1 MGTGSKRAPRTPRD
15 KGTAPKLL
23 TWGKTRRAL
32 AELGVEETRFIK
44 AYESLSSSR
53 APRQLDEVLLA
64 AGERFA
70 RDGDFTA
77 FKRAIKSNN
86 DQQANARLGRYF
98 KYKTRSARGADGA

>member
-1 MGTGSKRAPRTPRD
+1 MGTGTKRGPRSPRA

-32 AELGVEETRFIK
+32 AELGVEESRFIK
-44 AYESLSSSR
+44 AYESLESTR

-64 AGERFA
+64 AGDRFA
-70 RDGDFTA
+70 KDGDFAA

-98 KYKTRSARGADGA
+98 KFKTRLSRVT

>member
-1 MGTGSKRAPRTPRD
+1 VATGTKRAPRTPRV

-32 AELGVEETRFIK
+32 GELGVDEQRFIK

-53 APRQLDEVLLA
+53 SPRQLDDVLLG

-70 RDGDFTA
+70 RDGDFAA
-77 FKRAIKSNN
+77 FKRAIKANN

-98 KYKTRSARGADGA
+98 KFKTRAARERES

>member
-1 MGTGSKRAPRTPRD
+1 VGTGTKRAPRTPRA

-32 AELGVEETRFIK
+32 AELGVDDSRFIK
-44 AYESLSSSR
+44 AYESLSSARSPR
-53 APRQLDEVLLA
+53 ALDDVLLG

-70 RDGDFTA
+70 RDGDFAA
-77 FKRAIKSNN
+77 FKRAIKANN

-98 KYKTRSARGADGA
+98 KYKTRQARDSG

>member
-1 MGTGSKRAPRTPRD
+1 MGTGTKRAPRTPRA

-32 AELGVEETRFIK
+32 AELGVDESRFIK
-44 AYESLSSSR
+44 AYESLASSR
-53 APRQLDEVLLA
+53 SPRTLDDALLG

-70 RDGDFTA
+70 RDGDFAA
-77 FKRAIKSNN
+77 FKRAIKANN

-98 KYKTRSARGADGA
+98 KYKTRLERQSD

>member
-1 MGTGSKRAPRTPRD
+1 MGTGTRRSPRTPRA

-23 TWGKTRRAL
+23 TWGKTKRAL
-32 AELGVEETRFIK
+32 AELGIEEQRFIK
-44 AYESLSSSR
+44 AYESLASTRS
-53 APRQLDEVLLA
+53 PRQLDEVLLA
-64 AGERFA
+64 AGERFS

-98 KYKTRSARGADGA
+98 KFKTRRERK

>member
-1 MGTGSKRAPRTPRD
+1 MGTGTRRSPRTPRA

-23 TWGKTRRAL
+23 TWGKTKRAL
-32 AELGVEETRFIK
+32 GELGIDEHKFIK
-44 AYESLSSSR
+44 AYESLASTRS
-53 APRQLDEVLLA
+53 PRQLDAVLLA

-70 RDGDFTA
+70 RDGDFGA

-98 KYKTRSARGADGA
+98 KYKTRRERR

>member
-1 MGTGSKRAPRTPRD
+1 MGTGTKRGPRTPRA

-32 AELGVEETRFIK
+32 AELGIEEARFIR
-44 AYESLSSSR
+44 AYESLASTRS
-53 APRQLDEVLLA
+53 PRQLDEVLLA

-70 RDGDFTA
+70 KDGDFAA

-98 KYKTRSARGADGA
+98 KFKTRLSRIS

>member
-1 MGTGSKRAPRTPRD
+1 MGTGTKRAPRTPRA

-32 AELGVEETRFIK
+32 AELGVEESRFIK

-53 APRQLDEVLLA
+53 SPRALDEVLLA
-64 AGERFA
+64 AGERFS
-70 RDGDFTA
+70 RDGDFAA
-77 FKRAIKSNN
+77 FKRAIKANN

-98 KYKTRSARGADGA
+98 KFRTRRERDAG

>member
-1 MGTGSKRAPRTPRD
+1 VGTGTKRSPRTPRA

-32 AELGVEETRFIK
+32 GELGVDEQKFIK
-44 AYESLSSSR
+44 AYESLGSTR
-53 APRQLDEVLLA
+53 APRQLDEALRA
-64 AGERFA
+64 AGERFS
-70 RDGDFTA
+70 RDGDFAA

-98 KYKTRSARGADGA
+98 KWKTRRGAENG

>member
-1 MGTGSKRAPRTPRD
+1 VSTGTKRAPRTARA

-32 AELGVEETRFIK
+32 GELGVDEQRFIK
-44 AYESLSSSR
+44 AYESLSSTRS
-53 APRQLDEVLLA
+53 PRQLDEVLLG

-70 RDGDFTA
+70 RDGDFAA
-77 FKRAIKSNN
+77 FKRAIKANN

-98 KYKTRSARGADGA
+98 KFRTRRERESS